1 MSTRCTALRFS
12 WLLALLALLA
22 GAPAAHAQW
31 AVVDVGAIAQLIQQ
45 VQLLEQELTTA
56 QNELASSE
64 QTFHSMTGDRGMQG
78 LLGGVVRNY
87 LPTSAGDLQSLLA
100 GGSGTW
106 SALAGTMQALIGQNA
121 VLTSQQIAQLAPAA
135 AYLQAV
141 RQTTALAQAIDGQ
154 ALTNSSGRFASLEQL
169 VGAIGGATDQKAI
182 LDLGARIAAEQ
193 TLVVNE
199 QTKLAVLQRAV
210 QSQRWSDGLRE
221 REEIVALHGRFDS
234 RFEPAP

>member
-1 MSTRCTALRFS
+1 MSTRCTQLRS
-12 WLLALLALLA
+12 LWLLTLLTLLT

-45 VQLLEQELTTA
+45 VQLLEQELATA
-56 QNELASSE
+56 QNELATSE
-64 QTFHSMTGDRGMQG
+64 QTFHSMTGDRGMEA
-78 LLGGVVRNY
+78 LLGGVLRNY
-87 LPTSAGDLQSLLA
+87 LPTSASDLQSLLA
-100 GGSGTW
+100 GDSGPW
-106 SALAGTMQALIGQNA
+106 GALAGAMQALVGQNA
-121 VLTSQQIAQLAPAA
+121 VLTPQQIAQLAPAA

-154 ALTNSSGRFASLEQL
+154 ALANSSGRFASLQQL
-169 VGAIGGATDQKAI
+169 VGAIGGASDQKAI

-199 QTKLAVLQRAV
+199 QTKLAVLQRTL
-210 QSQRWSDGLRE
+210 QSQRWSDRLRE
-221 REEIVALHGRFDS
+221 REEIVALHGRFDT